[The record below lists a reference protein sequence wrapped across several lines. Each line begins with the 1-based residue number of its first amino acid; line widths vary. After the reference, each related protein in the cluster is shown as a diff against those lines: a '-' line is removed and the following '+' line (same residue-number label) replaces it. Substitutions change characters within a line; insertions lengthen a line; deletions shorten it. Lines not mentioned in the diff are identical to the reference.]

1 MGALLSLPL
10 LAIPS
15 ASTLITVATSCCGAA
30 TCSAVCSA
38 CGKFQNSMATRIA
51 YAFILLINSIVSWIM
66 LTPWALKKLQHLT
79 LDYMEIRCDGKEC
92 HGWVAVHRINFGLGL
107 FHLVLAL
114 FLLGVKS
121 SKNGRAVLQNGFW
134 GPKII
139 LWIAFVVMSFFIPQ
153 QFFFVYGHYIAFIC
167 AMLFLLLGLILL
179 VDLAHSWAE
188 ICLQKIENS
197 DSRLWRG
204 LLIGSTIG
212 MYVASIVMTVLMYV
226 FFARG
231 KCHMNQ
237 IAVTV
242 NLVVFL
248 IISFVSV
255 QPVVQESNPRA
266 GLAQA
271 AMVTAYC
278 TYLTMSAVSME
289 PDDLQCNPLVRAR
302 GTRTATIV
310 LGALLTMATIA
321 YTTTR
326 AATQGLALG
335 SKGGH
340 NYSPLGTDD
349 NEHGLV
355 TQQPTSRREMR
366 AEVLRAAVASGS
378 LPASALDD
386 DSDDESDDYNTK
398 DDERGSTQY
407 NYSLFHVI
415 FFLATTW
422 VATLLT
428 QNLDPATETADG
440 FAPVGRTY
448 WASWVKIISAWVH
461 QIQSGQVI
469 VDLCSVAKELVENSL
484 DAGAASIEVRFKNN
498 GLDLIEV
505 QDNGSGI
512 SPENYEN
519 LALKHYT
526 SKLSS
531 YEDLTRLQTFGF
543 RGEAL
548 SSLCALSEFHVVTA
562 QANQAPKANRLDF
575 EASGKLKK
583 TQIVAGQK
591 GTTVSVEGLFKRLPV
606 RRRELEKNIKR
617 EYGKVLNLLHAYAC
631 ISVGVRFSV
640 KSTMAKTRNVL
651 VFSTKGNQTTKEN
664 IANVY
669 GAKTLSALTPLD
681 LTLDFEPSAA
691 GRRLVG
697 GDRELN
703 NIFVRGH
710 VSKPVFGEGR
720 QTPDRQMFF
729 VNSRPC
735 GLPQI
740 AKAFNEVYKSFNVS
754 QSPFVFAD
762 FHMDTDAYDVNVS
775 PDKRTILLHDA
786 GALIDS
792 LKESL
797 TQLFEALDQTV
808 PQSHINGSSLKPQ
821 PAKSQTVLSTIPP
834 SSTAESSDEELG
846 PEGDDK
852 ENSLASSSNR
862 MKNFLSN
869 LGSSPGASVG
879 VHSSPV
885 CKESSRESALPS
897 TAPEESEDAED
908 DQLFVTQDDAL
919 NRQPRPSTVENQQS
933 RRTAEEEL
941 HIDHDGSPSQSSHA
955 TSSQQPT
962 TERLEEPEETPNAI
976 QNAFDRMRPR
986 RAPVEVATITMGNRT
1001 VTSLIGSGVSHK
1013 RDIEYLDSANPS
1025 SRKRRIHTPS
1035 RPSIFGKHMQ
1045 DFAAPGSDIR
1055 RRANS
1060 DAEGEDEDGDE
1071 DEEQEDE
1078 EMEEIS
1084 EAEDIEDDDD
1094 HESGS
1099 HSYAPS
1105 ESSEQGDRRLHENA
1119 DIQNVSDDKDNEEPS
1134 QSQEAVVP
1142 AFETLDDEA
1151 KKKHEEAEVQRLIQ
1165 QAEEKG
1171 AVSQEN
1177 NINRANKMN
1186 RGAAHRD
1193 CTVNLVSTVDGSLSR
1208 IRAQMDKLQ
1217 ESLSLHGSGVALSQD
1232 VAEAEDSQ
1240 AVPEERLSL
1249 TVSKDDFSKMRIVG
1263 QFNLGFIL
1271 ATRSSTGNSN
1281 DVSKDELFIIDQH
1294 ASDEKFNFERLQAET
1309 VVQNQ
1314 RLVQPKQLN
1323 LTAVEEEIVIENRDA
1338 LEKNGFIVDV
1348 DDSGDEPI
1356 GRRCRLVSLPLSKEV
1371 VFGVRDLEELIV
1383 LLSEMPART
1392 SQTTSEI
1399 NVPRPT
1405 KVRKMFA
1412 MRACRSSIMIGK
1424 NLSQKQ
1430 MTKVVRN
1437 MGTIDKPWNCPH
1449 GRPTMRHLMTL
1460 GQWNEWD
1467 ESAGDEESVDD
1478 RRTWT
1483 DRLDVWRDYM
1493 KAEESEDDIE

>member
-1 MGALLSLPL
+1 
-10 LAIPS
+10 
-15 ASTLITVATSCCGAA
+15 
-30 TCSAVCSA
+30 
-38 CGKFQNSMATRIA
+38 MATRIA

-79 LDYMEIRCDGKEC
+79 LDYMEITCDGKEC

-107 FHLVLAL
+107 FHLVLAV
-114 FLLGVKS
+114 FLLGVRS
-121 SKNGRAVLQNGFW
+121 SKDGRAVLQNGFW

-153 QFFFVYGHYIAFIC
+153 SFFFVYGRYIAFIC

-188 ICLQKIENS
+188 ICLQKIEDS
-197 DSRLWRG
+197 DSRIWRG

-212 MYVASIVMTVLMYV
+212 MYIASIVMTVLMYV

-231 KCHMNQ
+231 NCTMNQ
-237 IAVTV
+237 AAITV

-248 IISFVSV
+248 IISFVSI
-255 QPVVQESNPRA
+255 QPIVQESNPRA

-271 AMVTAYC
+271 AMVTVYC

-289 PDDLQCNPLVRAR
+289 PDDRQCNPLVRAR
-302 GTRTATIV
+302 GTRTASIV
-310 LGALLTMATIA
+310 VGAILTMATIA

-366 AEVLRAAVASGS
+366 AEALRAAVASGS

-428 QNLDPATETADG
+428 QSLETDAESTDD
-440 FAPVGRTY
+440 FAAVGRTY
-448 WASWVKIISAWVH
+448 WASWVKIISAWNRKLTK
-461 QIQSGQVI
+461 INLSFTT
-469 VDLCSVAKELVENSL
+469 
-484 DAGAASIEVRFKNN
+484 EVRFKNN
-498 GLDLIEV
+498 GLDMIEV

-519 LALKHYT
+519 VALKHYT

-531 YEDLTRLQTFGF
+531 YEDLSRLQTFGF

-562 QANQAPKANRLDF
+562 QANQAPKANRLEF
-575 EASGKLKK
+575 EPSGKLKK

-631 ISVGVRFSV
+631 VSTGVRFSV
-640 KSTMAKTRNVL
+640 KNTVAKTRNVV
-651 VFSTKGNQTTKEN
+651 VFSTNGNQTTKEN

-669 GAKTLSALTPLD
+669 GAKTLLALIPLD
-681 LTLDFEPSAA
+681 LTLEFEPSAA
-691 GRRLVG
+691 GKRAAV
-697 GDRELN
+697 DEERELN
-703 NIFVRGH
+703 QIFVRGH
-710 VSKPVFGEGR
+710 VSRPVFGEGR

-762 FHMDTDAYDVNVS
+762 FHMDTNAYDVNVS

-786 GALIDS
+786 GVLIES
-792 LKESL
+792 LKTSL
-797 TQLFEALDQTV
+797 TQLFESSDQTV
-808 PQSHINGSSLKPQ
+808 PQSHVNN
-821 PAKSQTVLSTIPP
+821 AKQSATKGKLQDI
-834 SSTAESSDEELG
+834 
-846 PEGDDK
+846 
-852 ENSLASSSNR
+852 LARKSSSGGAEAAEDEGSELDESQANGRSRLNSQHR
-862 MKNFLSN
+862 MRSFLSD
-869 LGSSPGASVG
+869 LGSSPGGRASIS
-879 VHSSPV
+879 SSPLRV
-885 CKESSRESALPS
+885 DKEPARDPTSLPPNTPTRPKPNS
-897 TAPEESEDAED
+897 LDEDNELFVPEEPSPGADESMRPERAADEDSQIAD
-908 DQLFVTQDDAL
+908 DDDA
-919 NRQPRPSTVENQQS
+919 P
-933 RRTAEEEL
+933 
-941 HIDHDGSPSQSSHA
+941 QSSA
-955 TSSQQPT
+955 APDSQQT
-962 TERLEEPEETPNAI
+962 TMQGREPSVEMPNTI

-986 RAPVEVATITMGNRT
+986 RAPAELATITIGNKT
-1001 VTSLIGSGVSHK
+1001 VTSIVGSGPYRK
-1013 RDIEYLDSANPS
+1013 RDIDHVDTTNSPA
-1025 SRKRRIHTPS
+1025 RKRRIHTPS
-1035 RPSIFGKHMQ
+1035 RPRIFGKHMRG
-1045 DFAAPGSDIR
+1045 FAAPGTQVGHS
-1055 RRANS
+1055 AS
-1060 DAEGEDEDGDE
+1060 SEAEEEDDYYEEEEEAEDMADEEEIE
-1071 DEEQEDE
+1071 DEEPQDDSRSHVPSDQESVHSQDEALPETDVKNEPALSQQDVPPVEKTLSDE
-1078 EMEEIS
+1078 E
-1084 EAEDIEDDDD
+1084 
-1094 HESGS
+1094 
-1099 HSYAPS
+1099 
-1105 ESSEQGDRRLHENA
+1105 
-1119 DIQNVSDDKDNEEPS
+1119 
-1134 QSQEAVVP
+1134 
-1142 AFETLDDEA
+1142 
-1151 KKKHEEAEVQRLIQ
+1151 KKKHEEAEVQRLIR
-1165 QAEEKG
+1165 QAEEK
-1171 AVSQEN
+1171 AALPQES
-1177 NINRANKMN
+1177 NINRANKLN
-1186 RGAAHRD
+1186 KGATHRD
-1193 CTVNLVSTVDGSLSR
+1193 STVNLVSTIDGSLSR
-1208 IRAQMDKLQ
+1208 IQLQIDKLQ
-1217 ESLSLHGSGVALSQD
+1217 ESLRLHDSDAAHSRD
-1232 VAEAEDSQ
+1232 DEAENSQ
-1240 AVPEERLSL
+1240 ETAEERLSL
-1249 TVSKDDFSKMRIVG
+1249 TVSKDDFGKMRIAG

-1271 ATRSSTGNSN
+1271 ATRSSTGIS
-1281 DVSKDELFIIDQH
+1281 DSTSSSSKDELFIIDQH

-1314 RLVQPKQLN
+1314 RLVQPKQLD
-1323 LTAVEEEIVIENRDA
+1323 LTAVEEEIVIENQSA
-1338 LEKNGFIVDV
+1338 LEKNGFIVEV
-1348 DDSGDEPI
+1348 DDSGNEPI
-1356 GRRCRLVSLPLSKEV
+1356 GRRCKLVSLPLSKEV

-1383 LLSEMPART
+1383 LLSEMPA
-1392 SQTTSEI
+1392 SSAAGPMY
-1399 NVPRPT
+1399 VPRPS

-1430 MTKVVRN
+1430 MTRVVRN
-1437 MGTIDKPWNCPH
+1437 MGRIDKPWNCPH
-1449 GRPTMRHLMTL
+1449 GRPTMRHLMSL
-1460 GQWNEWD
+1460 GQWNEYD
-1467 ESAGDEESVDD
+1467 EFDGDEESELED
-1478 RRTWT
+1478 RRSWT
-1483 DRLDVWRDYM
+1483 DTLAIWKDYFGETTGEG
-1493 KAEESEDDIE
+1493 EESEGGDEDEAD